1 MPSHQGRRLF
11 SCYRKRRC
19 KSCMPCSLYRREEEE
34 SETCEVRRTCARD
47 IRLSTSEYPLQKLL
61 PLDFF
66 HRRQNRWRTTELGRE
81 PENSIGLWSGLRSLT
96 ENNRRALS
104 NPVCA
109 TISE

>member
-66 HRRQNRWRTTELGRE
+66 HRNGRQPCGILHLSCFFIDDKTDGEQPSWV
-81 PENSIGLWSGLRSLT
+81 ENLRIQS
-96 ENNRRALS
+96 AFG
-104 NPVCA
+104 A
-109 TISE
+109 G